1 MSQIR
6 DDLCS
11 LPSVGPAT
19 QDVLYQNGYH
29 TFEDLARAKPFQLHQ
44 KCDIVLASSSQIIDG
59 AIDKLEPKC
68 PSCGGSSFRPSW
80 DEIIKVQPT
89 SIDNDSDLF
98 CEDCYWCGALDE
110 V

>member
-19 QDVLYQNGYH
+19 QEVLYNKGYH
-29 TFEDLARAKPFQLHQ
+29 TYEDLARAKPFQLHQ
-44 KCDIVLASSSQIIDG
+44 QCDIVLASSSQIIDG
-59 AIDKLEPKC
+59 AIEELNPEC
-68 PSCGGSSFRPSW
+68 PNCSSNEFRPSW
-80 DEIIKVQPT
+80 TEIIKVQPT
-89 SIDNDSDLF
+89 EIPEDSDLF
-98 CEDCYWCGALDE
+98 CENCYWSGELDE

>member
-19 QDVLYQNGYH
+19 QEVLYNKGYH
-29 TFEDLARAKPFQLHQ
+29 TYKDLARAKPFQLHR

-59 AIDKLEPKC
+59 AIEELNPTC
-68 PSCGGSSFRPSW
+68 PDCGGDEFRPSW
-80 DEIIKVQPT
+80 SEIIKVQPT
-89 SIDNDSDLF
+89 EIPEDTDLF
-98 CEDCYWCGALDE
+98 CESCYWSGMLDD